1 MEAFDLEL
9 PDFVFLNQEGIFF
22 LFELLYF
29 RQLGIQVCDG
39 DFQQRVFFRL
49 FIDHIVD
56 KQVGCRNGGN
66 ARQHGAVHQR
76 FKLLLFAFVHL
87 FPVGEEVDFD

>member
-1 MEAFDLEL
+1 MLPGTTIQAVEDFCGLEAFDLEL

-66 ARQHGAVHQR
+66 ARQHLR
-76 FKLLLFAFVHL
+76 RTSAF
-87 FPVGEEVDFD
+87 